1 MLTPGPAIALRAAY
15 VAQLRALFVEPAL
28 LDAPAAPAPASD
40 GLAARAEQFVQTSQ
54 AMGGLLRTSLTSAD
68 LAVQQLAELDLLTH
82 AAAGLESARCLLAAT
97 PPATLD
103 SALLDGVP
111 DARAP
116 AIPNSLSVLAD
127 QFEAGPSLAVPAG
140 LLDAAPTTAEAA
152 AAPVADLEQ
161 VRQQLAQQASQAVDS
176 ITARA
181 VSVATA
187 GIQDLLL
194 LNGPT
199 ILAGVK
205 LLGSQAQALL
215 GESVAAIAGLV
226 RRLAESAISLLAQA
240 LDSVLALVGAD
251 AQARTQVGTWFDQ
264 IRSQIPSPSAALPI
278 VTPLVRRILA
288 SEAVKHDVEQA
299 ISHSDSGSLAADPT
313 DRLDRV
319 RSAVEKLPPSY
330 DSISQRVTQVLS
342 IVTLVK
348 VAPLVSTP
356 QGQVV
361 VAAVLTGL
369 VGYAL
374 YSGYCHVDTGRI
386 SFGDRFGFDIPERTI
401 GVRATV
407 MRTLSGTTSD

>member
-1 MLTPGPAIALRAAY
+1 MLTPGPAIALRATY
-15 VAQLRALFVEPAL
+15 VAQLRALFVEPSEPL
-28 LDAPAAPAPASD
+28 LDAPAAAAPASD
-40 GLAARAEQFVQTSQ
+40 GLAARAEQFVHTSQ
-54 AMGGLLRTSLTSAD
+54 AMGEQLRGSLVSSDVA
-68 LAVQQLAELDLLTH
+68 AQWLAELDLLTH
-82 AAAGLESARCLLAAT
+82 AAAGLECARGLLASA

-103 SALLDGVP
+103 SAQLDSLP
-111 DARAP
+111 RSPAP
-116 AIPNSLSVLAD
+116 AIQASLNLLSS
-127 QFEAGPSLAVPAG
+127 QFETGPIATAPTL
-140 LLDAAPTTAEAA
+140 LLDAAPAA
-152 AAPVADLEQ
+152 AGAPAADLEQ
-161 VRQQLAQQASQAVDS
+161 VRQQLVQQSAQAVDS
-176 ITARA
+176 ITAQA
-181 VSVATA
+181 VSVVTA

-215 GESVAAIAGLV
+215 GESAAAVAGVL

-251 AQARTQVGTWFDQ
+251 PRARTQVGTWFDQ
-264 IRSQIPSPSAALPI
+264 MRSQIPSPRAALPV
-278 VTPLVRRILA
+278 VTPLVHRILA
-288 SEAVKHDVEQA
+288 SDAVKHDVEQA
-299 ISHSDSGSLAADPT
+299 ISHSDSRSLAAEPT
-313 DRLDRV
+313 DRLDRA

-330 DSISQRVTQVLS
+330 DAIAKRVTQVLS
-342 IVTLVK
+342 IVTLVR
-348 VAPLVSTP
+348 VVPIVSTP

-386 SFGDRFGFDIPERTI
+386 SFGARFGFDIPERTI

-407 MRTLSGTTSD
+407 MRTLAGAAGD